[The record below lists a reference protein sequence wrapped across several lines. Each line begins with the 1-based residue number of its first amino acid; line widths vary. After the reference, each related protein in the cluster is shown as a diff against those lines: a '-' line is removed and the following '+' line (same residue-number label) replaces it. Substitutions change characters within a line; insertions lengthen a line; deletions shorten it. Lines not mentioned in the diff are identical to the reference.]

1 MFESDP
7 LHEVFVSGRALRRAV
22 KNTFSEAPSGAVDSR
37 TICVNTDGQRS
48 VYLVS

>member
-1 MFESDP
+1 
-7 LHEVFVSGRALRRAV
+7 LRRVV

-37 TICVNTDGQRS
+37 AIYVNTDGKRS